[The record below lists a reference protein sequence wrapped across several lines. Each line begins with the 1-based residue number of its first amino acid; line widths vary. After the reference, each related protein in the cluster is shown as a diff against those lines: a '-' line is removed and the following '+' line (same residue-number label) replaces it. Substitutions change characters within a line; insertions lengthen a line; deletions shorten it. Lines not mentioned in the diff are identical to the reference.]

1 MFVIIFQLAL
11 VIGLGILALLLLQGH
26 SLITALFRS
35 GVVLV
40 VVLFLLAI
48 AGKVW
53 QISMQ
58 RRAAAKG
65 PENETAPAQPLEV
78 QTAQPEI
85 ETTPSE
91 LPEDSD
97 QQVSSSTQDDDQGSD
112 TNNA

>member
-11 VIGLGILALLLLQGH
+11 VIGLGILALLLIRGT
-26 SLITALFRS
+26 SLGTALFRS

-48 AGKVW
+48 AGKIW
-53 QISMQ
+53 QLSIQ
-58 RRAAAKG
+58 RREATEK
-65 PENETAPAQPLEV
+65 PENETTPAQPLEV
-78 QTAQPEI
+78 QTVQPEI
-85 ETTPSE
+85 DIAQAE
-91 LPEDSD
+91 LPEGSD